1 VFSIM
6 LWMPSWG
13 GMINGLMTL
22 SGAWDKLRT
31 DPILRMMVISLAFY
45 GMSTFEGPMM
55 SIRTVNALSHYTD
68 WTIGHVHSGALGWVA
83 MITVGA
89 LYNMIPRLFGREAM
103 YSTRL
108 IDVHFWTTTIG
119 VVLYI
124 AAMWAAGVMQGL
136 MWRAVND
143 DGTLTWSF
151 VESLEA
157 TYPFYAVRLLGGLIV
172 LSGMFVMAYNV
183 WKTAELG
190 RRIQPAPVLEP
201 A

>member
-1 VFSIM
+1 
-6 LWMPSWG
+6 
-13 GMINGLMTL
+13 
-22 SGAWDKLRT
+22 
-31 DPILRMMVISLAFY
+31 
-45 GMSTFEGPMM
+45 MSTFEGPMM

-89 LYNMIPRLFGREAM
+89 LYNLIPRVFGRESM

-108 IDVHFWTTTIG
+108 IDLHFWTTTIG

-124 AAMWAAGVMQGL
+124 ASMWIAGVMQGL

-143 DGTLTWSF
+143 DGTLTYSF

-157 TYPFYAVRLLGGLIV
+157 TYPFYAVRLIGGALVLG
-172 LSGMFVMAYNV
+172 GMFVMAYNV
-183 WKTAELG
+183 WKTANLG
-190 RRIQPAPVLEP
+190 RQIRPMPVLEP